1 MEMKLRKIHQIG
13 AIINRGFLILWA
25 TAIFWF
31 YLGNLINFH
40 QNRIWGKVLI
50 PSCFTHSSVNN
61 KDFGSLQNSD
71 HDSFTS
77 SSDCVFDAITESAV
91 LKFFPV
97 TFNSVLS
104 NYTANEATEYKLVIA
119 GFSYRGP
126 PAA

>member
-1 MEMKLRKIHQIG
+1 MKLRKIQQIA

-61 KDFGSLQNSD
+61 KDFGTLQNSD
-71 HDSFTS
+71 HDSYAS
-77 SSDCVFDAITESAV
+77 SPDFGFDGIIEKIFLCTGPITIN
-91 LKFFPV
+91 
-97 TFNSVLS
+97 TGLS
-104 NYTANEATEYKLVIA
+104 KYATNEAAVHKLLIV
-119 GFSYRGP
+119 GFSFRGP
-126 PAA
+126 PTA